1 MKWSQFWLA
10 RTEREVNVHATKC
23 NDEKDRRRRQQQDS
37 ELAGSL
43 QDNED
48 ATTNFIA
55 AAGGQQM
62 AAQVR
67 ALCLPLLVCRFTLSA
82 AARLYGVLQTPGTKK
97 NVSR

>member
-1 MKWSQFWLA
+1 MKWSKFWLA

-23 NDEKDRRRRQQQDS
+23 NEEKDRRRREQQDF
-37 ELAGSL
+37 ELAANPE
-43 QDNED
+43 DNEA
-48 ATTNFIA
+48 ATRNFIF
-55 AAGGQQM
+55 AAGGQKV